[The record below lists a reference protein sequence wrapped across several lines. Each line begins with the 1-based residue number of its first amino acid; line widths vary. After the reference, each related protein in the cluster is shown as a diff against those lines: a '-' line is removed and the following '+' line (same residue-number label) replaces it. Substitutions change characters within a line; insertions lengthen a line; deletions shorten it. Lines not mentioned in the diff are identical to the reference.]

1 MEGEVE
7 LEKHTNP
14 PPQKKNLVSDKNM
27 GFCLYMLT
35 LESRC
40 ILDVLIS
47 KTLPSCK
54 STTRGYSYQ
63 VYFKEQKL
71 LKLQTHHNSWQSCV
85 SCELRL
91 IIYLGA
97 FTILSVHKLKFKG
110 VCFRAK
116 QAQLYRCMMLI
127 FGHVD
132 LFYVWVNS
140 IILYTLWY
148 YIYSKHDCFTYTR
161 WWGTAPEM
169 QLSTKCE

>member
-1 MEGEVE
+1 MFVN
-7 LEKHTNP
+7 L
-14 PPQKKNLVSDKNM
+14 KKISLKIESWRVPNNKPSI
-27 GFCLYMLT
+27 YMLT
-35 LESRC
+35 LESLC

-110 VCFRAK
+110 VCFCSK
-116 QAQLYRCMMLI
+116 QEELYCCDMSHNATISLS
-127 FGHVD
+127 
-132 LFYVWVNS
+132 WP
-140 IILYTLWY
+140 ILGWGQFNNTLH
-148 YIYSKHDCFTYTR
+148 I
-161 WWGTAPEM
+161 
-169 QLSTKCE
+169 LVL